1 MQPNPNSPGYSLT
14 AKELPELLLRIIR
27 SEVSVHHLAEVLRLS
42 QAHGMGGVQVRPG
55 GTSGWRISNHFPVQ
69 TQGTPEIQTKLRTR
83 HILLR
88 VIHD

>member
-42 QAHGMGGVQVRPG
+42 PAHGMGGVQVHPG
-55 GTSGWRISNHFPVQ
+55 GPQAGEYPTISQ
-69 TQGTPEIQTKLRTR
+69 SR
-83 HILLR
+83 HRGRLKYKQS
-88 VIHD
+88 